1 MIFEPM
7 KTPLYD
13 NRLELQLTKMLCE
26 LDENPKV
33 CTNPVEASS
42 YKGHPLSNTDQGFHR
57 YIYEHLFIK
66 FIDYLEFFKAEC
78 INAYAVKTHFIPV
91 VKHLHKQYYDAI
103 NSLYASNI
111 RDKWSEYFSRPLT
124 SDEEEN
130 LKKQAYLFF
139 YNASA
144 VQISFLSKLADKMKE
159 YLSEFESAIPKPAPE
174 YYFSILPEFTK
185 ERHNIL
191 YAIHKDLSESGYV
204 DCTKDEFKKVFTI
217 KEPKPIKWL
226 KSQRAL
232 TYFIKQLTGKFLEEK
247 DKPSNYY
254 IAERYL
260 HIYKKGVLFHPAK
273 LRHDDNPNKK
283 DQEFLDTLI
292 DNSIKAYK

>member
-1 MIFEPM
+1 M

-42 YKGHPLSNTDQGFHR
+42 YKGHQLSDTDQGFHG

-66 FIDYLEFFKAEC
+66 FVDYLEFFKAEC

-91 VKHLHKQYYDAI
+91 VKRLHKQYYDAI
-103 NSLYASNI
+103 DSLYASNI
-111 RDKWSEYFSRPLT
+111 RDKWSEYFSQPLT

-130 LKKQAYLFF
+130 RKKQAYLFF

-144 VQISFLSKLADKMKE
+144 VQISFLSKLTDKMKE
-159 YLSEFESAIPKPAPE
+159 YLAEFESTIPKPEPE
-174 YYFSILPEFTK
+174 YFFTILPVFVPH
-185 ERHNIL
+185 RHNIL
-191 YAIHKDLSESGYV
+191 YDIHKNLKARGFI
-204 DCTKDEFKKVFTI
+204 DCSDEDFKKVFTT

-226 KSQRAL
+226 NSQRTL
-232 TYFIKQLTGKFLEEK
+232 TYFIKQLTGQLLVEK
-247 DKPSNYY
+247 TKPSNFY

-260 HIYKKGVLFHPAK
+260 QIYKDEVLFHPKK
-273 LRHDDNPNKK
+273 LRHDDNPNAK
-283 DQEFLDTLI
+283 DKEFLDKII
-292 DNSIKAYK
+292 DDAIIAYKQNR